1 VPPLLPSSPSL
12 ISGAGC
18 DAFRPPIDVHVVV
31 VVVVVVVVLPPKVP
45 PDSPPWRMRPSPPRP
60 AAAARLRGGVTL
72 GVVLFDCCVFVG
84 ITEEAT
90 LGDDE
95 YVRYH
100 HGSECVKKLP
110 RYPDAT
116 SQGAG

>member
-1 VPPLLPSSPSL
+1 MPPSSPSSPSL
-12 ISGAGC
+12 VSGAGC
-18 DAFRPPIDVHVVV
+18 DAFHPPIKVRVVV
-31 VVVVVVVVLPPKVP
+31 AVVILLPPKVP
-45 PDSPPWRMRPSPPRP
+45 PDSPPRRARPSPPRP
-60 AAAARLRGGVTL
+60 AATARARGGVTL

-100 HGSECVKKLP
+100 HGGECVKKLP
-110 RYPDAT
+110 GYPDAT

>member
-1 VPPLLPSSPSL
+1 M
-12 ISGAGC
+12 C
-18 DAFRPPIDVHVVV
+18 IDIRV

-45 PDSPPWRMRPSPPRP
+45 PDSPPRRARPGPPRP
-60 AAAARLRGGVTL
+60 AAAARARGGVTV

-100 HGSECVKKLP
+100 HGGECVKKLP
-110 RYPDAT
+110 GYPDAIVLPEGPD
-116 SQGAG
+116 SGHFPDNLPGRSGSEIWIAG

>member
-1 VPPLLPSSPSL
+1 MPPLLPSSL
-12 ISGAGC
+12 LLVLGARC
-18 DAFRPPIDVHVVV
+18 NAFHPPIDGVVD
-31 VVVVVVVVLPPKVP
+31 VVVVVVVLPPKVP
-45 PDSPPWRMRPSPPRP
+45 PDSPPRRARPSPPRP
-60 AAAARLRGGVTL
+60 AAAAHARGGVTL

-100 HGSECVKKLP
+100 HGGECVKKLP
-110 RYPDAT
+110 GYLDAT
-116 SQGAG
+116 SRGAG